1 MWSQRCFHETLTM
14 LFSCWTSVCDAGPIW
29 KQQDQCLQFPL
40 KGNNVKYSLLWTDIQ
55 RYNIY
60 YLYTA
65 GLVTLHNYISIVL
78 QYFSALILLDS
89 LIAAIKRLWHT
100 QPLTK
105 KSMIYSVWI
114 YWCESGMQSKNYYLS
129 VIKKLLVI
137 LLFLICSLFF
147 CCKQRFSVHL
157 KYKILYCVALVI
169 NINQTIYVV
178 KL

>member
-1 MWSQRCFHETLTM
+1 M
-14 LFSCWTSVCDAGPIW
+14 
-29 KQQDQCLQFPL
+29 QFTL
-40 KGNNVKYSLLWTDIQ
+40 KGNNAKYSLLWTDIQ

-78 QYFSALILLDS
+78 QYFSALVLLDS
-89 LIAAIKRLWHT
+89 LIATIKTLWHT

-105 KSMIYSVWI
+105 KSIIYYVWM
-114 YWCESGMQSKNYYLS
+114 YLCESEMQSKNYYLS

-147 CCKQRFSVHL
+147 CCIQRFSAHL
-157 KYKILYCVALVI
+157 KYKIPYFVALVI